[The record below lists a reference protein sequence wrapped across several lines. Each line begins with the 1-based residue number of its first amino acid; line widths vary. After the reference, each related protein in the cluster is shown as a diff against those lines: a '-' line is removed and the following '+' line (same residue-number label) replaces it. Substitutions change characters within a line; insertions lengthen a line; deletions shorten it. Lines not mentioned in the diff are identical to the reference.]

1 MRPRTGALS
10 GGDPLVPRRLMRTV
24 PTCAAVVVC
33 CVILVAGLALLAFFI
48 AMVAAFS
55 QTGSN
60 K

>member
-1 MRPRTGALS
+1 
-10 GGDPLVPRRLMRTV
+10 MRTV